1 MKVFAS
7 ALLFTLLSMSSPQA
21 ESSAITIKK
30 PSPCYEI
37 ESYSISDRVLNV
49 HLKRKSPDAL
59 CPQVITE
66 ERLSIDS
73 EKVEKVKLIRVYIGD
88 RLWDE
93 FSQ

>member
-7 ALLFTLLSMSSPQA
+7 ALLFTLISMSSPQA

-30 PSPCYEI
+30 PSPCYEVQ
-37 ESYSISDRVLNV
+37 SYSLKEGVLSV
-49 HLKRKSPDAL
+49 RLKRKSADVL

-66 ERLSIDS
+66 ERLSLDP
-73 EKVEKVKLIRVYIGD
+73 EKVRKVKLIRVYIGN